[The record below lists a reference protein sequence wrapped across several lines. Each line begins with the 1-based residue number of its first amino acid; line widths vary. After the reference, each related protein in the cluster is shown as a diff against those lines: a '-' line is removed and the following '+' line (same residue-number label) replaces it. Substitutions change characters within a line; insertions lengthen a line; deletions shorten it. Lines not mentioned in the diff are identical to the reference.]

1 MNPKYLII
9 FALGITVGALFKWL
23 IVFAGILFI
32 VGSIGIYKLK
42 KVDKRRKK
50 AV

>member
-9 FALGITVGALFKWL
+9 FALGITVGALFKWF

-32 VGSIGIYKLK
+32 VGIVGVYKVK
-42 KVDKRRKK
+42 NGGKRRKNK
-50 AV
+50 